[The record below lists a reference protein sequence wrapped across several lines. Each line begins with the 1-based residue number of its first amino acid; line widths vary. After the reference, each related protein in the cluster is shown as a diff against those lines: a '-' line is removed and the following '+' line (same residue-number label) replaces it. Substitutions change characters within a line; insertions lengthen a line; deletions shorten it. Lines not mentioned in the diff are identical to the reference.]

1 MTDINNNWY
10 IRYAISKELLK
21 EAGWK
26 ENIATGL
33 MAAILMVL
41 SGSTVEAASKQTK
54 VPAQT
59 ISNALKNKEL
69 VEKTKQVKKTEDSK
83 QNIGKDKKMQKEVK
97 TDEAVDI
104 YELIKRHEGCTNKV
118 YIDTRGKPTI
128 GIGFNLSKNGAR
140 KMIESVGADYDKI
153 LAGKQ
158 TLSEDQIKILF
169 NNDMK
174 SAVKSARSVVS
185 NFDSLP
191 QKAQAILID
200 MAFNLG
206 TEGLS
211 KFKNMRAALEVNNYN
226 RAAYEMKDS
235 DWYTQVGNRSKELIK
250 MMQSLAYNEEKK
262 DAAKT

>member
-1 MTDINNNWY
+1 MTNISNNWY
-10 IRYAISKELLK
+10 MKYAISQELLK

-26 ENIATGL
+26 ENVATGL

-41 SGSTVEAASKQTK
+41 SGSTVEAASKETK
-54 VPAQT
+54 VPAKT

-69 VEKTKQVKKTEDSK
+69 VEKTKQTQDTK
-83 QNIGKDKKMQKEVK
+83 QNIGSDKKMQETKPAE
-97 TDEAVDI
+97 TVDI
-104 YELIKRHEGCTNKV
+104 YELIKKHEGCTNKV
-118 YIDTRGKPTI
+118 YIDTKGKPTI
-128 GIGFNLSKNGAR
+128 GIGFNLHKEGAR

-158 TLSEDQIKILF
+158 RLSEGQIKILF
-169 NNDMK
+169 NNDIK
-174 SAVKSARSVVS
+174 SAIKSARSVVN

-206 TEGLS
+206 QEGLM
-211 KFKNMRAALEVNNYN
+211 KFKNMRAALEVNDYN
-226 RAAYEMKDS
+226 KAAYEMKDS

-250 MMQSLAYNEEKK
+250 MMQSLVYNEEKK
-262 DAAKT
+262 DISKS